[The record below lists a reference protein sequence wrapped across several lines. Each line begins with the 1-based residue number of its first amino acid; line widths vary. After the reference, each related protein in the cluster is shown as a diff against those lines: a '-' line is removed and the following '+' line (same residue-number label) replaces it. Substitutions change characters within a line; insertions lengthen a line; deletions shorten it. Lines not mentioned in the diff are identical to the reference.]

1 MENEVIMKKI
11 ILSLLCLSLG
21 SLQAAMHQDHI
32 AQIQA
37 TLLMAAERGDLDIV
51 QRLITTPGININYQD
66 SHERSA
72 LRNAAIGGHRTI
84 VQALINTPGIDINLQ
99 DSAGWTA
106 LMYVALKEDMP
117 TVHALT
123 GAGAN
128 IHLRTHGGLC
138 PADILIKESRAKTK
152 SAGNHQI

>member
-1 MENEVIMKKI
+1 MKKI

-21 SLQAAMHQDHI
+21 NLQAAQQPEHL
-32 AQIQA
+32 AQIHT
-37 TLLMAAERGDLDIV
+37 TLLMAAERGDLGIV
-51 QRLITTPGININYQD
+51 QRLITAPGININYQD

-72 LRNAAIGGHRTI
+72 LRNAAINGHRTI

-117 TVHALT
+117 TVYTLT
-123 GAGAN
+123 SAGAN
-128 IHLRTHGGLC
+128 IHLRTHAGLC